1 MKRIL
6 GFSTIALVL
15 LLFTGTAFARQS
27 SASGAEVALVAL
39 PMVLFGIGVGLFM
52 LICQWKIFEKAGKPG
67 WAAIIPIY
75 NVIVMLQM
83 VDKPEW
89 WIILFIVPVANV
101 IIAIITV
108 VALAEKFGQETGF
121 AIGMLLLPIIFY
133 PILAFG
139 DSRYQV

>member
-6 GFSTIALVL
+6 GFSSVALVL

-27 SASGAEVALVAL
+27 EVTGAEAALVAL
-39 PMVLFGIGVGLFM
+39 PMMIIGIVVGLFM

-75 NVIVMLQM
+75 NVIVFLQ
-83 VDKPEW
+83 VAGKPEW

-101 IIAIITV
+101 IIGIVTI
-108 VALAEKFGQETGF
+108 VALAEKFGQGAGF
-121 AIGMLLLPIIFY
+121 AIGMLFLPIIFY
-133 PILAFG
+133 PLLAFG
-139 DSRYQV
+139 DYQYRA

>member
-6 GFSTIALVL
+6 GFSSVALIL

-27 SASGAEVALVAL
+27 QASGAEAALVAL
-39 PMVLFGIGVGLFM
+39 PMMIIGIVVGLFM

-75 NVIVMLQM
+75 NVIVFLQ
-83 VDKPEW
+83 VAGKPEW

-101 IIAIITV
+101 IIGIVTI
-108 VALAEKFGQETGF
+108 VALAERFGQGAGF
-121 AIGMLLLPIIFY
+121 AIGMIFLPIIFY
-133 PILAFG
+133 PLLAFG
-139 DSRYQV
+139 DYQYQV

>member
-6 GFSTIALVL
+6 GLSLVSMVM

-27 SASGAEVALVAL
+27 SASGAEAALVAL
-39 PMVLFGIGVGLFM
+39 PMVVFGIVVGLFM

-75 NVIVMLQM
+75 NVIVMFQIAG
-83 VDKPEW
+83 KPEW
-89 WIILFIVPVANV
+89 WILLLIVPVANV
-101 IIAIITV
+101 IISIITV
-108 VALAEKFGQETGF
+108 VALAEKFGQGTGF
-121 AIGMLLLPIIFY
+121 AVGMIFLPIIFY

-139 DSRYQV
+139 DSKYQV